1 VPQRRRSRQAG
12 DDGCTVPNTVPNLV
26 AVLIASQETLMRPSR
41 LVLAALFALVGLVWI
56 GQGVGLI
63 GGSPMTGSAFWAVV
77 GVVLLVVAVL
87 ILVIERRRPA
97 GS

>member
-1 VPQRRRSRQAG
+1 MYGLASCVPSLVPKLV
-12 DDGCTVPNTVPNLV
+12 TVRIAPVETVL
-26 AVLIASQETLMRPSR
+26 RPSR

-63 GGSPMTGSAFWAVV
+63 GGSVMTGSAFWAVV
-77 GVVLLVVAVL
+77 GAVLLVVAVV

-97 GS
+97 GG